1 MGAGFVVLRVEVF
14 CHGIDLALSQ
24 FDATVKPV
32 HET

>member
-1 MGAGFVVLRVEVF
+1 MGTGLIALRIETF
-14 CHGIDLALSQ
+14 CHGIDLALGQ